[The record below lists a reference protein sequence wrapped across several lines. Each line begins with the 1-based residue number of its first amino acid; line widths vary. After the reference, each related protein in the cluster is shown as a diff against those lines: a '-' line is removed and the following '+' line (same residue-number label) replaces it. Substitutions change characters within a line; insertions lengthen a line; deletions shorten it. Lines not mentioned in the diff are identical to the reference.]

1 MFALSAGTGFRKAEV
16 ALPNGE
22 EMDDRRL
29 RRASLLWEIDG
40 TIHVSPSPSKL
51 RSLVSGRDK
60 AIFRPPRSKADKPG
74 VIWGAHPIWQLF
86 DDTDAANAAW
96 RLQQLELAFPQA
108 GAAREST
115 PLLLFS
121 NAAFKPLLH

>member
-1 MFALSAGTGFRKAEV
+1 MVALSAGTGFRKAEV

-40 TIHVSPSPSKL
+40 TIHVSPSPAQL
-51 RSLVSGRDK
+51 RSLVRGRDK
-60 AIFRPPRSKADKPG
+60 AIIRPPRSKADQHG

-96 RLQQLELAFPQA
+96 RLQQLELAFPLA

-115 PLLLFS
+115 PLFFS
-121 NAAFKPLLH
+121 NSAFKPLLH